1 MEYFIDHRPSFS
13 TLRINLN
20 QNEQIRA
27 EAGAMISMSPAIQL
41 QAKSTGKGFF
51 GAIKASMGG
60 ESFFSSIFTSN
71 ADNAELILAP
81 TTLGDIILIELHN
94 ETIFA
99 NGGSFLAGN
108 PEIEISTQGSFKALI
123 SGTGLFLQ
131 KLTGTGFV
139 FINSYGAIIEKTLAQ
154 YEKYIVDTSHIVAFS
169 GETEYAVKRA
179 SKGMFS
185 TIASREALIC
195 EFSGPGKVWFQT
207 RNLSAFAQLL
217 YSLMPKSSN

>member
-1 MEYFIDHRPSFS
+1 MEYFIDNRPSFS
-13 TLRINLN
+13 NLRIILN

-27 EAGAMISMSPAIQL
+27 EAGAMVAMSPDIQL
-41 QAKSTGKGFF
+41 QAKSTGKGLF
-51 GAIKASMGG
+51 GSIKATMGG
-60 ESFFSSIFTSN
+60 ESLFSSIFTSESN
-71 ADNAELILAP
+71 NAELILAP
-81 TTLGDIILIELHN
+81 TTIGDIIVIDLHN

-131 KLTGTGFV
+131 KLTGTGLV
-139 FINSYGAIIEKTLAQ
+139 FINSYGAIIEKSLGQ
-154 YEKYIVDTSHIVAFS
+154 NEKYIIDTSHIVAFS
-169 GETEYAVKRA
+169 DTMEYAVKRA

-195 EFSGPGKVWFQT
+195 EFKGPGKLWFQT
-207 RNLSAFAQLL
+207 RNLPAFAQLL
-217 YSLMPKSSN
+217 YKLMPKSNN

>member
-13 TLRINLN
+13 TLRIILN

-27 EAGAMISMSPAIQL
+27 EAGAMISMSPDIQL
-41 QAKSTGKGFF
+41 QAKSTGKGFL
-51 GAIKASMGG
+51 GAIKATMGG
-60 ESFFSSIFTSN
+60 ESLFSSIFTSN
-71 ADNAELILAP
+71 SNNAELLLAP
-81 TTLGDIILIELHN
+81 TTIGDIIPIDLHN

-108 PEIEISTQGSFKALI
+108 PEIEISTQGSFKALV

-131 KLTGTGFV
+131 KLTGTGLV
-139 FINSYGAIIEKTLAQ
+139 FINSYGAIVEKTLGQ
-154 YEKYIVDTSHIVAFS
+154 NEKYIVDTSHIVAFTGS
-169 GETEYAVKRA
+169 IEYAVKRA

-185 TIASREALIC
+185 TIASKEALIC
-195 EFSGPGKVWFQT
+195 EFNGPGKLWFQT
-207 RNLSAFAQLL
+207 RNLPAFANLL